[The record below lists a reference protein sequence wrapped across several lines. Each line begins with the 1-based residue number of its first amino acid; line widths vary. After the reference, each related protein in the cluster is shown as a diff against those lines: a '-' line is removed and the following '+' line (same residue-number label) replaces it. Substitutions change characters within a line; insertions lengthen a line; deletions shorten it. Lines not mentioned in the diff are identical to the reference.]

1 MGARTRTIERRGAY
15 VSNHHLIE
23 NCTRLFYGDGFAFYG
38 ELIRLAP
45 LPPCQDD
52 NSARDWESRRARPR
66 GAIGRLIMPT
76 FSPALITI
84 MRAVL
89 EEAMTKVPAEQATT
103 VTKAYL
109 AEFILKA
116 AAEGLTSYE
125 GLMVAAINQLPII
138 LSMFS

>member
-1 MGARTRTIERRGAY
+1 
-15 VSNHHLIE
+15 
-23 NCTRLFYGDGFAFYG
+23 
-38 ELIRLAP
+38 
-45 LPPCQDD
+45 
-52 NSARDWESRRARPR
+52 
-66 GAIGRLIMPT
+66 MPT

-89 EEAMTKVPAEQATT
+89 EEAMIKVPGEQATT

-125 GLMVAAINQLPII
+125 GLMAAVTNQLPTI
-138 LSMFS
+138 LSMFP

>member
-1 MGARTRTIERRGAY
+1 
-15 VSNHHLIE
+15 
-23 NCTRLFYGDGFAFYG
+23 
-38 ELIRLAP
+38 
-45 LPPCQDD
+45 
-52 NSARDWESRRARPR
+52 
-66 GAIGRLIMPT
+66 MPT

-103 VTKAYL
+103 ETKAYL

-125 GLMVAAINQLPII
+125 GLMAAVINQLPTI

>member
-1 MGARTRTIERRGAY
+1 
-15 VSNHHLIE
+15 
-23 NCTRLFYGDGFAFYG
+23 
-38 ELIRLAP
+38 
-45 LPPCQDD
+45 
-52 NSARDWESRRARPR
+52 
-66 GAIGRLIMPT
+66 MPT
-76 FSPALITI
+76 FSPALITV

-125 GLMVAAINQLPII
+125 GLMAAVVNQLPTI
-138 LSMFS
+138 LSMFT

>member
-1 MGARTRTIERRGAY
+1 
-15 VSNHHLIE
+15 
-23 NCTRLFYGDGFAFYG
+23 
-38 ELIRLAP
+38 
-45 LPPCQDD
+45 
-52 NSARDWESRRARPR
+52 
-66 GAIGRLIMPT
+66 
-76 FSPALITI
+76 

-109 AEFILKA
+109 AEFILRA

-125 GLMVAAINQLPII
+125 GLMAAVVNQLPTI

>member
-1 MGARTRTIERRGAY
+1 
-15 VSNHHLIE
+15 
-23 NCTRLFYGDGFAFYG
+23 
-38 ELIRLAP
+38 
-45 LPPCQDD
+45 
-52 NSARDWESRRARPR
+52 
-66 GAIGRLIMPT
+66 MPT
-76 FSPALITI
+76 FSPALITV

-125 GLMVAAINQLPII
+125 GLMAAVTNQLPTI
-138 LSMFS
+138 LSMFP

>member
-1 MGARTRTIERRGAY
+1 
-15 VSNHHLIE
+15 
-23 NCTRLFYGDGFAFYG
+23 
-38 ELIRLAP
+38 
-45 LPPCQDD
+45 
-52 NSARDWESRRARPR
+52 
-66 GAIGRLIMPT
+66 MPT
-76 FSPALITI
+76 FSPSLITI

-116 AAEGLTSYE
+116 AAEGRTSHE
-125 GLMVAAINQLPII
+125 GLMAAVTNQLPTI